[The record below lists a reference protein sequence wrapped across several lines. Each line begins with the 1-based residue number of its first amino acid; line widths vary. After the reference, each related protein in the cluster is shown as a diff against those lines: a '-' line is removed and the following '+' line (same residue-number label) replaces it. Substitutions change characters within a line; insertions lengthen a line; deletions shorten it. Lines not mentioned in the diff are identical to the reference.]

1 MKFPRFALALSAL
14 LACACARPP
23 DPPNILLITVDTLR
37 PDHLGAWGRAVP
49 TSPSLDALARQ
60 GAAWPSV
67 QAPRGQ
73 TWPTLA
79 SILSSCYPVEHGVR
93 KNGQAPPP
101 DLVTLTGALRE
112 RGYACGAFLSNAGQ
126 AGWPDFEVVEDLR
139 DHDAALLARA
149 KGWLRARADR
159 KFFLWIHLFAP
170 HRPFAPSSLLAER
183 FDPGYRG
190 PIDGSIEQMRAITA
204 SGVDPAPEDLAH
216 MIALYDAEIRG
227 LDGHVDDL
235 LSTLDDLGL
244 ADRTLVAFTADHGEE
259 LYERNRYFSHSAS
272 IYDTVLR
279 LPLVLRWPG
288 HVPAGRLVPGIAEA
302 IDIAP
307 TVLDVA
313 GIPVPPAMR
322 GRSLR
327 GVMEGR
333 VPPDRAHAA
342 FAELEDR
349 IVSARTERWRYIH
362 NPGNHAFPMEGGET
376 GMVFPIGTRELYDL
390 SLDPGERHNRA
401 ADSPE
406 VVAELE
412 ALVLDWMAAHDWEEA
427 SRRHAEHEI
436 PDDVRESLE
445 AIGYI
450 N

>member
-1 MKFPRFALALSAL
+1 MRIARLAMALAALATLS
-14 LACACARPP
+14 CARPP
-23 DPPNILLITVDTLR
+23 GPPSILLITVDTLR
-37 PDHLGAWGRAVP
+37 PDHLGSWGRPGP
-49 TSPSLDALARQ
+49 TSPALDALARQ
-60 GAAWPSV
+60 GTVWPSV

-79 SILSSCYPVEHGVR
+79 SILSSRYPVEHGVR
-93 KNGQAPPP
+93 KNGQAPSP
-101 DLVTLTGALRE
+101 DLPTLTGALRE
-112 RGYACGAFLSNAGQ
+112 RGYVCGAFLSNSGQ
-126 AGWPDFEVVEDLR
+126 AGWPDFDVVEDLR
-139 DHDAALLARA
+139 DRDATLLARA

-159 KFFLWIHLFAP
+159 RFFLWIHFFAP
-170 HRPFAPSSLLAER
+170 HRPFEPSPVLAER

-204 SGVDPAPEDLAH
+204 SGIDPAPDDLAH

-227 LDGHVDDL
+227 LDRHVRDL
-235 LSTLDDLGL
+235 LAALDELGL
-244 ADRTLVAFTADHGEE
+244 TGRTLVAFTADHGEE

-279 LPLVLRWPG
+279 LPLVLCWPG

-307 TVLDVA
+307 TLLDVA
-313 GIPVPPAMR
+313 GLPIPPDMR

-327 GVMEGR
+327 AVMEGQAA
-333 VPPDRAHAA
+333 PDRSHAA

-349 IVSARTERWRYIH
+349 VVSVRTERWRYIH
-362 NPGNHAFPMEGGET
+362 NPDGHAFPMEGGET
-376 GMVFPIGTRELYDL
+376 GMLYPIAERELYDHV
-390 SLDPGERHNRA
+390 LDPGERHNLA
-401 ADSPE
+401 GESPE
-406 VVAELE
+406 VVAEF
-412 ALVLDWMAAHDWEEA
+412 AAIVGDWMAAHDWEEA
-427 SRRHAEHEI
+427 SRRHAERAI

-445 AIGYI
+445 AIGYL